1 MGNIRR
7 AAVAGTFYYNS
18 PTRLLTYVNELLDHA
33 TDQPD
38 VGKAIIAPH
47 AGHIYSGPIAASAYR
62 SLRKRQKQIKKVV
75 LIGPSH
81 YVGFMGLATSTAD
94 HYETPLGLIP
104 LDTELAN
111 QALEIKEVV
120 TMDHAHLQE
129 HSLEVHLPF
138 LQATLNDFTLLPIVI
153 GETSNETIAAV
164 LSKVWGG
171 DETLII
177 CSTDLSHYMDYN
189 GAQTKDQKTVQS
201 ILNGNLENLTHNN
214 ACGLT
219 PIKGLIK
226 TIKQKKLTTKLL
238 DLRNSGDTA
247 GDKERVVGYAS
258 FLIDTEPNMNL
269 VFSREDQ
276 IAMLKLGRTSLEE
289 KLLGNHPYQSGTID
303 VPNVMAATF
312 ITLTKNG
319 QLRGCIGSL
328 EAHRK
333 LREDIIENTYAAAF
347 RDPRFPTLKAN
358 ELKDISISISIL
370 SQPQVIQFESEQDL
384 LTKLKPG
391 FDGLI
396 LTEGNKR
403 GTFLPSVWEE
413 LPSAQLFLKHLK
425 EKAGLTA
432 DYWSDTIQ
440 IERYGS
446 VYINENLLN

>member
-7 AAVAGTFYYNS
+7 AAVAGTFYYDS
-18 PTRLLTYVNELLDHA
+18 PNRLLSYVNNLLDHA

-81 YVGFMGLATSTAD
+81 YVGFMGLAVSTTD
-94 HYETPLGLIP
+94 FYETPLGNIP
-104 LDTELAN
+104 LDKDLAKR
-111 QALEIKEVV
+111 ALKVKEVV
-120 TMDHAHLQE
+120 TMDHANLQE

-138 LQATLNDFTLLPIVI
+138 LQATLQDFSLLPIII
-153 GETSNETIAAV
+153 GDTSSETIASV
-164 LSKVWGG
+164 LDKVWGG

-177 CSTDLSHYMDYN
+177 CSTDLSHYMDYK
-189 GAQTKDQKTVQS
+189 GAQAKDQVTVES
-201 ILNGNLENLTHNN
+201 ILNGELDKLTHHN

-226 TIKQKKLTTKLL
+226 TVQRKKLTAKLI

-247 GDKERVVGYAS
+247 GDRERVVGYAS
-258 FLIDTEPNMNL
+258 FLIDSKAKLDL
-269 VFSREDQ
+269 VFSRQEQ
-276 IAMLKLGRTSLEE
+276 LTMLKLARNSLQE
-289 KLLGNHPYQSGTID
+289 KLLNNEKLPSAINKLPD
-303 VPNVMAATF
+303 ISAATF

-328 EAHRK
+328 VPYRT
-333 LREDIIENTYAAAF
+333 LRQDIIQNAYAAAF

-358 ELKDISISISIL
+358 ELKDLSVSISIH
-370 SQPQVIQFESEQDL
+370 SQPKVIQFESEQDL

-403 GTFLPSVWEE
+403 GTFLPSVWDE
-413 LPSAQLFLKHLK
+413 LPSAELFLNHLK

-440 IERYGS
+440 IERYDS
-446 VYINENLLN
+446 IYINESLLD